1 MNKRWIKFAKILII
15 FFSIMLFIN
24 ATLFFMR
31 IKSDMNYFDR
41 AYGLSVMDDNFNNGE
56 YYKVYVNTLKNKA
69 SNEELAVD
77 CSQYEAFG
85 KLFNAYINAKTYKDD
100 KEKYIQ
106 EMENEKLN
114 ITWTKILTVVESL
127 ENDLKNN

>member
-85 KLFNAYINAKTYKDD
+85 RLFNAYINAKTYKQD

>member
-85 KLFNAYINAKTYKDD
+85 RLFNAYINAKTYKDD